1 MNSTVKTVVFWAVIV
16 LSATLLWQVM
26 RTGSA
31 AQAVPEISYTE
42 FLARVANGQV
52 SKVTIAGN
60 VVRGFDAK
68 GGGNFRVVA
77 PPNQAAMLD
86 ALQQHG
92 VETWFKETAD
102 QTWPGWILNLLP
114 LVLLGAV
121 WLFMIRQMQTRR
133 LGGDRPPGSASPQ
146 DSKTR
151 FGP

>member
-1 MNSTVKTVVFWAVIV
+1 MNSVVKTVVFWAVIV
-16 LSATLLWQVM
+16 VSATLLWQVM

-42 FLARVANGQV
+42 FLARIASGQV

-68 GGGNFRVVA
+68 GGNFRVVA
-77 PPNQAAMLD
+77 PPNQAALLGV
-86 ALQQHG
+86 LQQHG
-92 VETWFKETAD
+92 VEVWFKETTD
-102 QTWPGWILNLLP
+102 QTWPSWILNLSP
-114 LVLLGAV
+114 LVLLGAL
-121 WLFMIRQMQTRR
+121 WLFMIRQIKTRR
-133 LGGDRPPGSASPQ
+133 SGGDGPPSSASLE